1 MFWWVPRKGGHHVA
15 MGGVILVPC
24 GRRPSRCLCCG
35 MVVVEAPSRF
45 FRPANLCDNLVD
57 TLEYTL
63 VVCHQ
68 EKEEDK

>member
-1 MFWWVPRKGGHHVA
+1 
-15 MGGVILVPC
+15 
-24 GRRPSRCLCCG
+24 

-45 FRPANLCDNLVD
+45 FLPANLCDNLVD

-63 VVCHQ
+63 VVYHQ